1 MILKPYQLSDTKSK
15 NSSFFLFYGQNEGHK
30 NEAIQKILDMGFAK
44 NIFRY
49 EEDEILNNYNN
60 FIKELSNKSF
70 FEEKKIIIISRASEK
85 IYSLIIDVVDKNI
98 EDVKIIINSKPLDK
112 KSKLRSNFEKNKNL
126 VCTAFYN
133 DDNTTLANLANRFFL
148 ERKIPISREILN
160 LLVERCRGDRINLK
174 NEISKIESF
183 LKDKKKISTNEILKL
198 TNLAENYSFSELADA
213 CLSKNKKK
221 TLLIINENNFSSEDC
236 VTIIRIFLAKAK
248 RIFALKT
255 MENENKNIDECLS
268 NYKPPIFW
276 KEKEIVRQQI
286 NNWSIEKIS
295 NLIVF
300 INDLELLIKKN
311 SLISV
316 NLLNDFILNQ
326 VETSN

>member
-183 LKDKKKISTNEILKL
+183 LKDKKKISTDEILKL

>member
-126 VCTAFYN
+126 VCIAFYN
-133 DDNTTLANLANRFFL
+133 DDNITLTNLASRFFIGS
-148 ERKIPISREILN
+148 KIPISREILN

-286 NNWSIEKIS
+286 NNWSIEKIR

>member
-1 MILKPYQLSDTKSK
+1 MILKPYQLSDTKNK

-49 EEDEILNNYNN
+49 EEDEKLNNYNN
-60 FIKELSNKSF
+60 FINELSNKSF

-85 IYSLIIDVVDKNI
+85 IYSLINDVIDKNI
-98 EDVKIIINSKPLDK
+98 EDLKIVINSKPLDK

-126 VCTAFYN
+126 VCIAFYN
-133 DDNTTLANLANRFFL
+133 DDNTTLANLASRFFIGS
-148 ERKIPISREILN
+148 KMPISREILN

-183 LKDKKKISTNEILKL
+183 LKDKKKISADEILKL

-255 MENENKNIDECLS
+255 MET
-268 NYKPPIFW
+268 F
-276 KEKEIVRQQI
+276 
-286 NNWSIEKIS
+286 
-295 NLIVF
+295 
-300 INDLELLIKKN
+300 
-311 SLISV
+311 
-316 NLLNDFILNQ
+316 NLLERKRNC
-326 VETSN
+326 ETTN